1 VTVQSLLKLMLEQ
14 SAEQSDMVVAF
25 VVMFVLGKGTEE
37 AEGVT
42 SEVSIT
48 VVVEAAEDVSDE

>member
-14 SAEQSDMVVAF
+14 SAEQSDMVAF
-25 VVMFVLGKGTEE
+25 VVIFVLGNGTEE

>member
-1 VTVQSLLKLMLEQ
+1 MTVQSLLKLMLEQ
-14 SAEQSDMVVAF
+14 SAEQSDMVAF
-25 VVMFVLGKGTEE
+25 VVIFVLGNGTEE